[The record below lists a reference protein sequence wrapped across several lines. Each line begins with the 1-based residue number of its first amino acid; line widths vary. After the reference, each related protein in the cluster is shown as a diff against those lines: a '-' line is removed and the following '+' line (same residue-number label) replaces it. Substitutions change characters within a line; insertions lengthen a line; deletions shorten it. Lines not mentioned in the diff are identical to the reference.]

1 MRIMSP
7 EQAAYVAGIIDGEGY
22 LEFGWK
28 KRTRHDRKNKPVYE
42 TLNVRLE
49 VPQVDGRLIDYLIET
64 TAEGQLARPAP
75 MAGRISRGLP
85 NPKTSVPLFN
95 C

>member
-1 MRIMSP
+1 MRIMTP

-28 KRTRHDRKNKPVYE
+28 KRTRHDRQNKPVYE

-64 TAEGQLARPAP
+64 TAEGNRD
-75 MAGRISRGLP
+75 M
-85 NPKTSVPLFN
+85 KTYPTKDNWQDQHRWRV
-95 C
+95 